1 MVEIEEIWVI
11 NNTERKLKIEVKEI
25 LFYHGDDA
33 LPKETVME
41 DINGGHHERRIIV
54 EIYEEKEEKK
64 GE

>member
-1 MVEIEEIWVI
+1 MTEIEEIWVI
-11 NNTERKLKIEVKEI
+11 NKTERKLKIEVKEI
-25 LFYHGDDA
+25 LFYYGDMA

-41 DINGGHHERRIIV
+41 DLNGGHHERRIIV